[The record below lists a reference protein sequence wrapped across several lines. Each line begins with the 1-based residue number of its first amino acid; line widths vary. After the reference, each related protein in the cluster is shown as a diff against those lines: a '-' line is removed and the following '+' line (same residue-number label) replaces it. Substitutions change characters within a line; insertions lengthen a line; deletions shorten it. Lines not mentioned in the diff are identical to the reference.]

1 MKTYI
6 PTNKLLLYGKEQGSK
21 KFSPV
26 DISKGTLVKNL
37 LYASLIPPD
46 KFEQLKAM
54 AETNVKYGVQS
65 YIKETGTNKILFRTN
80 NTNAY

>member
-6 PTNKLLLYGKEQGSK
+6 PTNRLLLYGKETGSK

-26 DISKGTLVKNL
+26 DISRGTLVKNL
-37 LYASLIPPD
+37 LYASLIPAD

-54 AETNVKYGVQS
+54 AEANIKYGVQS
-65 YIKETGTNKILFRTN
+65 YIKETGTNKIIFRTK
-80 NTNAY
+80 